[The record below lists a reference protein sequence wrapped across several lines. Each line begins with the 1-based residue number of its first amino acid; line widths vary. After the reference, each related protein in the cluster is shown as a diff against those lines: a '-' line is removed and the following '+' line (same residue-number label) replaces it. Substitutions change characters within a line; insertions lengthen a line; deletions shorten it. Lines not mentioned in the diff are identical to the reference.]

1 METITS
7 TRLTPRVW
15 RIEPATVFRVARGT
29 FERWGWSLI
38 WLVSLGIQA
47 PSQKAP
53 GPSWHPPQ
61 SHLLR
66 RHDWIP
72 RVTQDIMTQPHQF
85 FYQHLSRLNLIISIR
100 HLLTFVYGEISWDET
115 LFPLIKQPRPQQAI
129 YPCQCMYVIFTYI
142 GVVSFK
148 RRVQTVGSIQ
158 VYPGPSG

>member
-1 METITS
+1 
-7 TRLTPRVW
+7 
-15 RIEPATVFRVARGT
+15 
-29 FERWGWSLI
+29 
-38 WLVSLGIQA
+38 
-47 PSQKAP
+47 
-53 GPSWHPPQ
+53 
-61 SHLLR
+61 
-66 RHDWIP
+66 
-72 RVTQDIMTQPHQF
+72 MTQPHQF